1 MESVHKQEMKME
13 RVKTWSKIICLM
25 LEK

>member
-1 MESVHKQEMKME
+1 MYLQEMKME